1 MSSTNNQTQREQM
14 IDPKRINFYPEEFNK
29 IKETLLRRIDVI
41 ARAFCETEQNISN
54 AIKSGQARIGTLNDN
69 FGRFCIYIEYQG
81 IEVLK
86 PVHVLH

>member
-1 MSSTNNQTQREQM
+1 MTSIKNQAQREQ
-14 IDPKRINFYPEEFNK
+14 IFDPKHIDFDPVEFKK
-29 IKETLLRRIDVI
+29 IKETLLRRIDVV
-41 ARAFCETEQNISN
+41 ARAFCETEQNVKH
-54 AIKSGQARIGTLNDN
+54 AIRTGQARIGTLNDN

>member
-14 IDPKRINFYPEEFNK
+14 IDPKLINFHPEEFKK
-29 IKETLLRRIDVI
+29 IKETLLRRIDVV